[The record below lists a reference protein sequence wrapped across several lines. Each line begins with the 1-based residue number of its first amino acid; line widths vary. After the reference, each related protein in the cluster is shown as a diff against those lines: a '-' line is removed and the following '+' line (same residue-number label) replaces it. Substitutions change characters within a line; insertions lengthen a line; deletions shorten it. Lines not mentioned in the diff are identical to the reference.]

1 MTFSLDQQ
9 LDRYARLL
17 IHTGVN
23 LQPGQSLRVRGELVH
38 REFIHRLAAQAYDA
52 GARFVDVEWQDPVL
66 AKTRLQHSQP
76 DYLSYV
82 PDYLEPWAK
91 EVVEQDWAVIT
102 ITGSQFPDI
111 FDDVDPQRMRE
122 VFSAYMGKLATY
134 RQGLMGGKAAWNVCG
149 AATPA
154 WAQKI
159 FPDLGPEEAL
169 EQLWQA
175 IFQAVRLDQPDPTQ
189 AWEEHDR
196 KLKQLVRYLTEN
208 QVRRLHF
215 LDPAPGPDG
224 QPRTD
229 LTVGLTDEPAWVG
242 GSTHTQSGRR
252 FFPNMPTEEVFST
265 PHRQRAQ
272 GWTRISRPAFPFQR
286 EVRDA
291 YFRFQDGELV
301 EFRSEDG
308 QEVLE
313 QFFQIPGTRRL
324 GEVALVDSTSPIFQ
338 SNLVFYDIL
347 FDENATCHIAFGR
360 AYPMGIHRGQERSSE
375 ELVAMGLNESD
386 AHLDM
391 MIGTTT
397 MNITGLCADGREVPV
412 MEQGTFVPVIFQDD
426 QQDRQGR
433 EERT

>member
-1 MTFSLDQQ
+1 MNPSLHQQ
-9 LDRYARLL
+9 LDRYAHLL

-23 LQPGQSLRVRGELVH
+23 LQPGQALRIRGELVH

-52 GARFVDVEWQDPVL
+52 GARFVDVQWQDPVL
-66 AKTRLQHSQP
+66 VKARVERSQP
-76 DYLSYV
+76 EHLSFM
-82 PDYLEPWAK
+82 PDYLEAWGK
-91 EVVEQDWAVIT
+91 EVVENDWAVIT
-102 ITGSQFPDI
+102 ITGSEFPDI
-111 FDDVDPQRMRE
+111 FDQVDPQRMRA
-122 VFSAYMGKLATY
+122 VFAAYMQKLAAY
-134 RQGLMGGKAAWNVCG
+134 RQGLMAGKAAWNVCG

-154 WAQKI
+154 WAQKV
-159 FPDLGPEEAL
+159 FPQLGPEEAL

-175 IFQAVRLDQPDPTQ
+175 IFHAVRLDQDDPVQ

-208 QVRRLHF
+208 QVHSIHF
-215 LDPAPGPDG
+215 LDPTPGPDG
-224 QPRTD
+224 KPSTD
-229 LTVGLTDEPAWVG
+229 LVVGLTDEPAWVG
-242 GSTHTQSGRR
+242 GSTQTQSGRR

-291 YFRFQDGELV
+291 FFRFQDGELV

-313 QFFQIPGTRRL
+313 QFFQIPGTRHL

-338 SNLVFYDIL
+338 SQLVFYDIL
-347 FDENATCHIAFGR
+347 FDENAACHIAFGR
-360 AYPMGIHRGQERSSE
+360 GYPMGIHKGQERTPE
-375 ELVAMGLNESD
+375 ELAAMGLNESD

-397 MNITGLCADGREVPV
+397 MNITGLCPDGREAPI
-412 MEQGTFVPVIFQDD
+412 MEQGVFVSAIFQG
-426 QQDRQGR
+426 QEGP
-433 EERT
+433 E